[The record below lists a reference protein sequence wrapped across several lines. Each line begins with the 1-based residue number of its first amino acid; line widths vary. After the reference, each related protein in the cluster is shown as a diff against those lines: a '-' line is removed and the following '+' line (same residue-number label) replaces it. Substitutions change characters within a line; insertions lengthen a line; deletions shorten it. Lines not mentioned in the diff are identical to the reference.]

1 MKRNIL
7 LVALVFVVTSCG
19 LWRDFTTYFNTYFN
33 ASRILGLVEDELNE
47 KITDPFEFKETKITQ
62 QQSQQ
67 LTKVIEKCSK
77 ILQFDKESSYFTDAL
92 FMTGKAFYY
101 QGEYSKAQ
109 RKFSELAAVQESDY
123 TLINQVWLARTN
135 LQLRNFDEGL
145 AQLDEAII
153 KAKENEEE
161 EVYIEGSIKR
171 IGFLIYRE
179 EYANAA
185 KNAADLISNI
195 DDDEINALVSYKL
208 GTIYLKT
215 NELQLASEAF
225 YDVNEKYSPSFD
237 VEFKSLLELA
247 KLQKQLDKVDQ
258 SYELL
263 TDLSENN
270 KYRLFLDQIFYE
282 IGDVYAIK
290 GEYDK
295 AIEEFVNIDTTYRQ
309 SPFSGLAQYRLGGI
323 YEFNEVNYDSSRKYY
338 YKASSNLIGLDV
350 REKKA
355 ESSKK
360 ALIFDRYFTLVNEIK
375 ANKKALEYIADPLKF
390 ERDSIDFKVTM
401 EKIEAEKQ
409 LNAATQQFR
418 SQSDGNN
425 SFQNQFQ
432 TQQAQTPV
440 TNDPNAVQYN
450 TSTNPNSTSQ
460 SQQPTNPDINALSQ
474 YSSGNNNDLSLES
487 LIRQGKI
494 LKPILP
500 KISADSVNSLLA
512 SNYYNLGNLFFSEI
526 EDLDSAYSYYDKVIT
541 EYPEKGF
548 TPQSIYAIGTIYE
561 TENNKEKADSLFNI
575 IIENYENSPLHIEA
589 GKKLGMVKIETKSD
603 PAEKLYLVAED
614 KMFNKNYEE
623 AIKDFRNIYN
633 TNPNSAFA
641 PKALY
646 AAGLIYE
653 ENLVQYDSAAA
664 YYEIL
669 NKEYAVTPF
678 AKQSFAKLSG
688 FQAEQKA
695 IKLKKEVEEQKKVNE
710 AAKTISPLFSATDS
724 TSISKNKIGKID
736 SSISKKKNGK
746 IDSSL
751 PKKAKIAIDTS
762 DSSIGILNAVSD
774 SLSKASMKGELKDSS
789 EVKKIPERKV
799 FKDIPDEVKRKIGL
813 PVDSTKAKKDE
824 LLPSDSLK
832 LLNKSGIKID
842 TTIFKK
848 ELEGITPAPPAD
860 STKKLIEDDI

>member
-1 MKRNIL
+1 LKRNIL
-7 LVALVFVVTSCG
+7 LIALVFVVTSCG

-47 KITDPFEFKETKITQ
+47 KITDPFEFKENKITQ

-123 TLINQVWLARTN
+123 SLINQVWLARTN

-145 AQLDEAII
+145 AQLDEVII
-153 KAKENEEE
+153 KAKESEEE
-161 EVYIEGSIKR
+161 EIYIEASIKR

-179 EYANAA
+179 DYANAA

-258 SYELL
+258 SYDLL
-263 TDLSENN
+263 IDLSENN

-282 IGDVYAIK
+282 IGDVYTIR

-295 AIEEFVNIDTTYRQ
+295 AIDEYVNIDTTFRQ
-309 SPFSGLAQYRLGGI
+309 SPYSGLAEYRLGGI

-355 ESSKK
+355 EASKK

-375 ANKKALEYIADPLKF
+375 SNKKALEYIADPLKF

-401 EKIEAEKQ
+401 EKIESDKQ
-409 LNAATQQFR
+409 LNAANQQFR
-418 SQSDGNN
+418 SQSGGNN

-432 TQQAQTPV
+432 TQPSQPPV
-440 TNDPNAVQYN
+440 ANDPNAVQY
-450 TSTNPNSTSQ
+450 TT
-460 SQQPTNPDINALSQ
+460 PTNTNTPNINALSQ
-474 YSSGNNNDLSLES
+474 YSSSDKNDLSLES
-487 LIRQGKI
+487 LIIQGKV
-494 LKPILP
+494 LKPVMP

-526 EDLDSAYSYYDKVIT
+526 EDLDSAYTYYDKVIN
-541 EYPEKGF
+541 EYPKKGF

-575 IIENYENSPLHIEA
+575 IIENYENSPLHLEA
-589 GKKLGMVKIETKSD
+589 GKKLGLVKVETKSD
-603 PAEKLYLVAED
+603 PAEKLYLVAEN
-614 KMFNKNYEE
+614 KMFDKNYNE
-623 AIKDFRNIYN
+623 AIIDFRNIYN
-633 TNPNSAFA
+633 TYPTSAFA
-641 PKALY
+641 PKAIY

-678 AKQSFAKLSG
+678 AKQSFAKLTG
-688 FQAEQKA
+688 YQAEQKA
-695 IKLKKEVEEQKKVNE
+695 LKLKKEEEQKKLSE
-710 AAKTISPLFSATDS
+710 AAKSAKPLFPATDS
-724 TSISKNKIGKID
+724 TSISKNKLGKID
-736 SSISKKKNGK
+736 SSISKKKNSK
-746 IDSSL
+746 LDSTMI
-751 PKKAKIAIDTS
+751 KKAKIEIDTS
-762 DSSIGILNAVSD
+762 AASIGLLNAVSD

>member
-1 MKRNIL
+1 LKRNIL
-7 LVALVFVVTSCG
+7 LIALVFVVTSCG

-47 KITDPFEFKETKITQ
+47 KITDPFEFKENKITQ

-123 TLINQVWLARTN
+123 SLINQVWLARTN

-145 AQLDEAII
+145 AQLDEVII
-153 KAKENEEE
+153 KAKESEEE
-161 EVYIEGSIKR
+161 EIYIEASIKR

-179 EYANAA
+179 DYANAA

-258 SYELL
+258 SYDLL
-263 TDLSENN
+263 IDLSENN

-282 IGDVYAIK
+282 IGDVYTIR
-290 GEYDK
+290 GEYNK
-295 AIEEFVNIDTTYRQ
+295 AIDEFVNIDTTFRQ
-309 SPFSGLAQYRLGGI
+309 SPYSGLAEYRLGGI

-355 ESSKK
+355 EASKK

-375 ANKKALEYIADPLKF
+375 SNKKALEYIADPLKF

-401 EKIEAEKQ
+401 EKIESDKQ
-409 LNAATQQFR
+409 LNAANQQFR
-418 SQSDGNN
+418 SQSGGNN

-432 TQQAQTPV
+432 TQPSQPPV
-440 TNDPNAVQYN
+440 ANDPNAVQY
-450 TSTNPNSTSQ
+450 TT
-460 SQQPTNPDINALSQ
+460 PTNTNTPNINALSQ
-474 YSSGNNNDLSLES
+474 YSSSDKNDLSLES
-487 LIRQGKI
+487 LIIQGKV
-494 LKPILP
+494 LKPVMP

-526 EDLDSAYSYYDKVIT
+526 EDLDSAYTYYDKVIN
-541 EYPEKGF
+541 EYPKKGF

-575 IIENYENSPLHIEA
+575 IIENYENSPLHLEA
-589 GKKLGMVKIETKSD
+589 GKKLGLVKVETKSD
-603 PAEKLYLVAED
+603 PAEKLYLVAEN
-614 KMFNKNYEE
+614 KMFDKNYNE
-623 AIKDFRNIYN
+623 AIIDFRNIYN
-633 TNPNSAFA
+633 TYPTSAFA
-641 PKALY
+641 PKAIY

-678 AKQSFAKLSG
+678 AKQSFAKLTG
-688 FQAEQKA
+688 YQAEQKA
-695 IKLKKEVEEQKKVNE
+695 LKLKKEEEQKKLSE
-710 AAKTISPLFSATDS
+710 AAKSAKPLFPATDS
-724 TSISKNKIGKID
+724 TSISKNKLGKID
-736 SSISKKKNGK
+736 SSISKKKNSK
-746 IDSSL
+746 LDSTMI
-751 PKKAKIAIDTS
+751 KKAKIEIDTS
-762 DSSIGILNAVSD
+762 AASIGLLNAVSD

>member
-33 ASRILGLVEDELNE
+33 ASRILGFVEDELNE
-47 KITDPFEFKETKITQ
+47 KMTDPFEFKENKITQ

-67 LTKVIEKCSK
+67 LTKVIEKCSR

-145 AQLDEAII
+145 AQLDNAII
-153 KAKENEEE
+153 KAKESEEE
-161 EVYIEGSIKR
+161 EVYIEASIKR

-179 EYANAA
+179 EYASAA
-185 KNAADLISNI
+185 KNAAELISNI

-225 YDVNEKYSPSFD
+225 YDVNEKYAPSFD

-263 TDLSENN
+263 TKLSENN

-282 IGDVYAIK
+282 IGDVYAIR

-295 AIEEFVNIDTTYRQ
+295 AIEEFVKIDTTYRQ

-375 ANKKALEYIADPLKF
+375 VNNKALEYIADPLKY
-390 ERDSIDFKVTM
+390 ERDSIDYKVTM
-401 EKIEAEKQ
+401 DKIEADKQ
-409 LNAATQQFR
+409 LNAANQQFR
-418 SQSDGNN
+418 SQSSGNN

-432 TQQAQTPV
+432 TQQSQAPV
-440 TNDPNAVQYN
+440 ANDPNAVQYN
-450 TSTNPNSTSQ
+450 TTANPNSTGQTQQ
-460 SQQPTNPDINALSQ
+460 SNTPNINALSQ
-474 YSSGNNNDLSLES
+474 YSSGDKNDSSLES
-487 LIRQGKI
+487 LIIQGKV
-494 LKPILP
+494 LKPVMP

-526 EDLDSAYSYYDKVIT
+526 EDLDSAYTYFDKVIN
-541 EYPEKGF
+541 EYPQKGF

-561 TENNKEKADSLFNI
+561 TENNKDKADSLFNI
-575 IIENYENSPLHIEA
+575 IIENYENSPLHLEA
-589 GKKLGMVKIETKSD
+589 AKKLGLVKVETKSD
-603 PAEKLYLVAED
+603 PAEKLYLIAED
-614 KMFNKNYEE
+614 KMFNKDFKE

-633 TNPNSAFA
+633 TNPTSAFA

-688 FQAEQKA
+688 YQAEQKE
-695 IKLKKEVEEQKKVNE
+695 IKLKKEEEQKKLSEAKSVN
-710 AAKTISPLFSATDS
+710 PLFRAADS
-724 TSISKNKIGKID
+724 TAITKSKLGKID
-736 SSISKKKNGK
+736 LSISKKKNGK
-746 IDSSL
+746 SDSTL
-751 PKKAKIAIDTS
+751 IKKAKIEIDTS
-762 DSSIGILNAVSD
+762 TSSIGILNAVSD
-774 SLSKASMKGELKDSS
+774 SLSKASMKEVLKDSS

-799 FKDIPDEVKRKIGL
+799 FKDIPDEVKRKIGM
-813 PVDSTKAKKDE
+813 PVDTTRVEKDE
-824 LLPSDSLK
+824 LLPIDSLK
-832 LLNKSGIKID
+832 ILNKSVIKKD
-842 TTIFKK
+842 TTKFKK
-848 ELEGITPAPPAD
+848 ELEGITPVTPPD

>member
-7 LVALVFVVTSCG
+7 LIALVFVVTSCG

-47 KITDPFEFKETKITQ
+47 KITDPFEFKENKITQ

-123 TLINQVWLARTN
+123 SLINQVWLARTN

-145 AQLDEAII
+145 AQLDEVII
-153 KAKENEEE
+153 KAKESEEE
-161 EVYIEGSIKR
+161 EIYIEASIKR

-179 EYANAA
+179 DYANAA

-258 SYELL
+258 SYDLL
-263 TDLSENN
+263 IDLSENN

-282 IGDVYAIK
+282 IGDVYTIR

-295 AIEEFVNIDTTYRQ
+295 AIDEYVNIDTTFRQ
-309 SPFSGLAQYRLGGI
+309 SPYSGLAEYRLGGI

-355 ESSKK
+355 EASKK

-375 ANKKALEYIADPLKF
+375 SNKKALEYIADPLKF

-401 EKIEAEKQ
+401 EKIESDKQ
-409 LNAATQQFR
+409 LNAANQQFR
-418 SQSDGNN
+418 SQSGGNN

-432 TQQAQTPV
+432 TQPSQPPV
-440 TNDPNAVQYN
+440 ANDPNAVQY
-450 TSTNPNSTSQ
+450 TT
-460 SQQPTNPDINALSQ
+460 PTNTNTPNINALSQ
-474 YSSGNNNDLSLES
+474 YSSSDKNDLSLES
-487 LIRQGKI
+487 LIIQGKV
-494 LKPILP
+494 LKPVMP

-526 EDLDSAYSYYDKVIT
+526 EDLDSAYTYYDKVIN
-541 EYPEKGF
+541 EYPKKGF

-575 IIENYENSPLHIEA
+575 IIENYENSPLHLEA
-589 GKKLGMVKIETKSD
+589 GKKLGLVKVETKSD
-603 PAEKLYLVAED
+603 PAEKLYLVAEN
-614 KMFNKNYEE
+614 KMFDKNYNE
-623 AIKDFRNIYN
+623 AIIDFRNIYN
-633 TNPNSAFA
+633 TYPTSAFA
-641 PKALY
+641 PKAIY

-678 AKQSFAKLSG
+678 AKQSFAKLTG
-688 FQAEQKA
+688 YQAEQKA
-695 IKLKKEVEEQKKVNE
+695 LKLKKEEEQKKLSE
-710 AAKTISPLFSATDS
+710 AAKSAKPLFPATDS
-724 TSISKNKIGKID
+724 TSISKNKLGKID
-736 SSISKKKNGK
+736 SSISKKKNSK
-746 IDSSL
+746 LDSTMI
-751 PKKAKIAIDTS
+751 KKAKIEIDTS
-762 DSSIGILNAVSD
+762 AASIGLLNAVSD

>member
-7 LVALVFVVTSCG
+7 LIALVFVVTSCG

-47 KITDPFEFKETKITQ
+47 KITDPFEFKENKITQ

-109 RKFSELAAVQESDY
+109 RKFSELAAVPESDY
-123 TLINQVWLARTN
+123 NLINQVWLARTN

-145 AQLDEAII
+145 AQLDEVII
-153 KAKENEEE
+153 KAKESEEE
-161 EVYIEGSIKR
+161 EIYIEASIKR

-179 EYANAA
+179 DYANAA

-225 YDVNEKYSPSFD
+225 YNVNEKYSPSFD

-258 SYELL
+258 SYDLL
-263 TDLSENN
+263 IDLSENN

-282 IGDVYAIK
+282 IGDVYAIR
-290 GEYDK
+290 GEFDK
-295 AIEEFVNIDTTYRQ
+295 AIDDFVNIDTTFRQ
-309 SPFSGLAQYRLGGI
+309 SPFSGLAEYRLGDI

-355 ESSKK
+355 EASKK

-375 ANKKALEYIADPLKF
+375 SNKKALEYIADPLKF

-401 EKIEAEKQ
+401 EKIESDKQ
-409 LNAATQQFR
+409 LNAANQQFR
-418 SQSDGNN
+418 SQSGGNN

-432 TQQAQTPV
+432 TQPSQPPV
-440 TNDPNAVQYN
+440 ANDPNAVQY
-450 TSTNPNSTSQ
+450 TT
-460 SQQPTNPDINALSQ
+460 PTNTNTPNINALSQ
-474 YSSGNNNDLSLES
+474 YSSSDKNDLSLES
-487 LIRQGKI
+487 LIIQGKV
-494 LKPILP
+494 LKPVMP

-526 EDLDSAYSYYDKVIT
+526 EDLDSAYTYYDKVIN
-541 EYPEKGF
+541 EYPKKGF

-575 IIENYENSPLHIEA
+575 IIENYGNSPLHLEA
-589 GKKLGMVKIETKSD
+589 GKKLGLVKVETKSD
-603 PAEKLYLVAED
+603 PAEKLYLIAEN
-614 KMFNKNYEE
+614 KMFDKKYQE
-623 AIKDFRNIYN
+623 AIKDYRNIYN
-633 TNPNSAFA
+633 TYPTSAFA
-641 PKALY
+641 PKAIY

-678 AKQSFAKLSG
+678 AKQSFAKLTG
-688 FQAEQKA
+688 YQAEQKA
-695 IKLKKEVEEQKKVNE
+695 IKLKNEEEQKKLSE
-710 AAKTISPLFSATDS
+710 AAKLAKPLFPTTDS
-724 TSISKNKIGKID
+724 TSISKNKLGKID
-736 SSISKKKNGK
+736 SSISKKKHSK
-746 IDSSL
+746 LDSTMI
-751 PKKAKIAIDTS
+751 KKAKIEMDTS
-762 DSSIGILNAVSD
+762 AASIGLLNAVSD

-848 ELEGITPAPPAD
+848 ELEGIPPAPPAD
-860 STKKLIEDDI
+860 SIKKLIEDDI